1 MTSRCLPSQSNAMY
15 QRFLSRDMTYSCGI
29 YPTLDA
35 DIAPPIPYQAAT
47 SLRDHSGSKAGKV
60 PSPTRDS
67 GIGSPQ
73 SDLSSPS
80 SSDELEEAQLRK
92 LRLHISRCRISRG
105 DRVLEIG
112 TGWGSLAMEA
122 CRQVPGITVDSL
134 TLSKEQKQLAE
145 ERIREAGLE
154 SQITVHLLDYRDMPA
169 EWEGSFDR
177 VVSIEMLEAVGI
189 EFLSTYFS
197 AIHRVLRPDVGT
209 AVFQCIT
216 MPEARFEAY
225 VRGVDFIK
233 KYIFPGGVLPSVRSL
248 VDAMADGSQG
258 TMVLQAVD
266 SIGPHYARTLRE
278 WRARFEAAFYGDD
291 GIRGALLRDHAAIQA
306 LPKAQREAE
315 VEVFR
320 RKWIYYFVYCERG
333 FAENQIGGEHAGRD
347 GSCGARDC
355 ADTHKSAPLPD
366 HILTFA
372 RVGGPAHSQPI
383 SFGA

>member
-1 MTSRCLPSQSNAMY
+1 MKALVYHGPGAKSWEDVPDAEVQDPTDVVVRV
-15 QRFLSRDMTYSCGI
+15 DTTTICG
-29 YPTLDA
+29 TD
-35 DIAPPIPYQAAT
+35 
-47 SLRDHSGSKAGKV
+47 
-60 PSPTRDS
+60 
-67 GIGSPQ
+67 
-73 SDLSSPS
+73 
-80 SSDELEEAQLRK
+80 
-92 LRLHISRCRISRG
+92 LHILQGDVPAVTDGRILGHEAVGTVVEVGDGVQTLAPG

-134 TLSKEQKQLAE
+134 TLSKEQKVLAE
-145 ERIREAGLE
+145 ERIKEAGLE
-154 SQITVHLLDYRDMPA
+154 SQITVHLMDYRDMPA
-169 EWEGSFDR
+169 TWDGTFDR

-197 AIHRVLRPDVGT
+197 NVNRVLRPDVGT

-216 MPEARFEAY
+216 MPEARFDAY

-248 VDAMADGSQG
+248 VDAMADGSKG

-278 WRARFEAAFYGDD
+278 WHQRFEAAFDD
-291 GIRGALLRDHAAIQA
+291 GESGIRAALLRDSAAIRA
-306 LPKAQREAE
+306 LPEAQREAE

-333 FAENQIGGEHAGRD
+333 FAENQIGGECVRV
-347 GSCGARDC
+347 CEMR
-355 ADTHKSAPLPD
+355 
-366 HILTFA
+366 IVLTFLL
-372 RVGGPAHSQPI
+372 RLQTI
-383 SFGA
+383 SLRSLA